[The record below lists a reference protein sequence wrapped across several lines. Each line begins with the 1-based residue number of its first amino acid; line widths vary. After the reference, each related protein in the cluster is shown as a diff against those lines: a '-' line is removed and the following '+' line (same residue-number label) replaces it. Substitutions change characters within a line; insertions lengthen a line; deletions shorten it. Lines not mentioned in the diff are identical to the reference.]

1 MENQSSST
9 ESLSSGTSE
18 NTTSTQANLLQ
29 AYIQSHESQKP
40 SQSTEE
46 VTHTGKHD
54 AFGHCQQ
61 VVHVPAHLRKGH
73 PVGAYDRLCGQKHT
87 AKEAAEKNQEE
98 AEEKENK
105 NQTSENNP
113 SENAREKYNELIK
126 EYWPH
131 LKENEGMKEF
141 AYLDTNG
148 KITTGMGLYIPDEKS
163 FTSLPW
169 QYQGKE
175 ATFEQK
181 VAEYQR
187 LEAFQKNGQFGK
199 NYLADDFRLKNTS
212 KELTLS
218 DHFIIDKA
226 MEHLEGDLR
235 ILETKYPEFENYP
248 MSLQMALLDMQYNM
262 GGNFSSEK
270 WPSFHEGLRN
280 KDITKMAEQSHRYQ
294 VGEDRNNWI
303 QDTLLNIPLIDG
315 WHYSSE

>member
-1 MENQSSST
+1 MENNSSST
-9 ESLSSGTSE
+9 ESQSSGTSE

-46 VTHTGKHD
+46 VTRTGKHD
-54 AFGHCQQ
+54 ASGHCQQ
-61 VVHVPAHLRKGH
+61 VVHVPAHTRQGH

-87 AKEAAEKNQEE
+87 VKEAAEKNQEE

-105 NQTSENNP
+105 SQSTENNSSENM
-113 SENAREKYNELIK
+113 REKYNELIK
-126 EYWPH
+126 EYCPH
-131 LKENEGMKEF
+131 LKENEGMKEC
-141 AYLDTNG
+141 AYLDTEG

-187 LEAFQKNGQFGK
+187 LEAFQKNGQFGQ
-199 NYLADDFRLKNTS
+199 NYRAEHYKQINPQ

-218 DHFIIDKA
+218 EHFMIDKT

-235 ILETKYPEFENYP
+235 ILETKYPEFETYP
-248 MSLQMALLDMQYNM
+248 RTVQMVLLDMRYNM
-262 GGNFSSEK
+262 GGNFNADR
-270 WPSFHEGLRN
+270 WHYFHEGLKN
-280 KDITKMAEQSHRYQ
+280 KDISQMIKHVNRPQ
-294 VGEDRNNWI
+294 VSKNRNDWAR
-303 QDTLLNIPLIDG
+303 QTLKEIPLVNG
-315 WHYSSE
+315 WH

>member
-1 MENQSSST
+1 MENQSSLT

-46 VTHTGKHD
+46 VTRTGKHD
-54 AFGHCQQ
+54 ASGHCQQ
-61 VVHVPAHLRKGH
+61 VVHVPAHTRQGH
-73 PVGAYDRLCGQKHT
+73 PVAAYDRLCGQKHT
-87 AKEAAEKNQEE
+87 TKEAAQKNQEE
-98 AEEKENK
+98 AEENKEQK
-105 NQTSENNP
+105 SESRSSENM
-113 SENAREKYNELIK
+113 REKYNELIK
-126 EYWPH
+126 AYWPH
-131 LKENEGMKEF
+131 LAENEGYERH
-141 AYLDTNG
+141 AYLDTEG
-148 KITTGMGLYIPDEKS
+148 KITAGMGLYIPDEKS

-187 LEAFQKNGQFGK
+187 LEAFQKSGQFGR
-199 NYLADDFRLKNTS
+199 NYLADDFRLKDPS

-218 DHFIIDKA
+218 DHFIIDKT
-226 MEHLEGDLR
+226 MEHLECDLKV
-235 ILETKYPEFENYP
+235 LETKYPEFENYP
-248 MSLQMALLDMQYNM
+248 MSLQVTLLDMQYNM
-262 GGNFSSEK
+262 GGNFTVEK

-294 VGEDRNNWI
+294 VGEARNNWI
-303 QDTLLNIPLIDG
+303 REILLNIPPIDG
-315 WHYSSE
+315 WHYSSK